1 MAEKFEV
8 RIKSGEILK
17 GWHWPALE
25 AKVNLTIIT
34 GMNEYAYRYLPFA
47 EWLNGHG
54 INVWCLD
61 AFGQGLNAPS
71 HELQE
76 RWPKK
81 AFRNNVRA
89 IRKMT
94 QLASRNGLPT
104 YLMGHSMGSFMVQ
117 SYLETF
123 PGTTDGII
131 LCGSNGGQ
139 ALLMKVGHLLA
150 RGMVHDRNWY
160 KENPTLQSMGMG
172 GFAKAVKDRK
182 TEYDWL
188 SYNEENVQAYIN
200 DPLCGHWNTGGFWK
214 EFLSGLSKIWDAK
227 EMAKIAK
234 EERILIIAG
243 EDDPVGRM
251 GKGPSWLYNRYK
263 KLGLSD
269 VTLKIYSRMRHE
281 ILNETDR
288 ERVYR
293 DVLEFI
299 TRKSVE

>member
-8 RIKSGEILK
+8 RIKSGEVLK
-17 GWHWPALE
+17 GWHWPVKE

-34 GMNEYAYRYLPFA
+34 GMNEHAYRYLPFA

-54 INVWCLD
+54 VNVWCLD

-71 HELQE
+71 ADLQE

-81 AFRNNVRA
+81 AFRKNVHA

-94 QLASRNGLPT
+94 KLASGNGLPT

-117 SYLETF
+117 AYMETF
-123 PGTTDGII
+123 PRTTDGII

-139 ALLMKVGHLLA
+139 ALLMKAGYLLA
-150 RGMVHDRNWY
+150 RGLVHDRNWY
-160 KENPTLQSMGMG
+160 KDNPTLQGMGMG

-200 DPLCGHWNTGGFWK
+200 DPWCGHWNTGGFWK
-214 EFLSGLSKIWDAK
+214 EFLGGLSKIWDKK
-227 EMAKIAK
+227 EMEKISK
-234 EERILIIAG
+234 EESTLIIAG

-293 DVLEFI
+293 DILEFI
-299 TRKSVE
+299 TRKSV